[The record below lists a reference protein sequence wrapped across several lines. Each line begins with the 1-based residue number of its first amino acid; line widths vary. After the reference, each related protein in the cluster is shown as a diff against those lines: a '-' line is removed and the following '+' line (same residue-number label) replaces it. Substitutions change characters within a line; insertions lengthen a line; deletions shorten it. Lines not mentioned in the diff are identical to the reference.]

1 MLAKQLPLSSCL
13 QILTELEYSGIG
25 RNKEQSARLLR
36 HMIANAPKLV
46 KPYQEP
52 ILKVA
57 RLCLFNYTSAYY
69 LLFVIVI
76 IHIICNFKY
85 NGLYFT
91 ILTCTYNSGADS
103 QVN

>member
-1 MLAKQLPLSSCL
+1 MVFVCVLGTFCS

-52 ILKVA
+52 ILKVISMYS
-57 RLCLFNYTSAYY
+57 LS
-69 LLFVIVI
+69 
-76 IHIICNFKY
+76 
-85 NGLYFT
+85 
-91 ILTCTYNSGADS
+91 TY
-103 QVN
+103 VCM